1 METFHNCIIFMYLI
15 ILMETLIKWNL
26 NLTISQNKS
35 FRIFQRTFDEK
46 TNLNIYYVSALSI

>member
-1 METFHNCIIFMYLI
+1 MYLI

-26 NLTISQNKS
+26 NLTIPQNKS